1 MKAENLRAVVE
12 AILFVADEPQ
22 SANRIAQV
30 LDGVELSDVKKALD
44 KIRVDCE
51 EEDRGIYLFEV
62 AGGFQMGTKEK
73 CRPHLD
79 KFFEKRRR
87 MRLSTAA
94 LETLAIVAYRQPLTR
109 AEIEA
114 IRGVNVDGVVHSLLE
129 RRLIKIAGR
138 KEAVGNPFLYRTT
151 REFLQHFGLRSLS
164 DLPQIEALMKAFTA
178 SGADQEGGE
187 GAGEGG
193 GTPAAEGEAP
203 EGEGSPGKAAN
214 DGTGE
219 NGKEADE
226 TAAGEGPGA
235 GPAAE
240 ATQQEDSLPED
251 ETWSEEDVPDGSVAE
266 EPPRREAPAGESGG
280 EAPRET
286 GEDAGGGEE
295 FPAPAETVGEEPAGE
310 SEEKRPPPE

>member
-1 MKAENLRAVVE
+1 MKAEDLRAVVE

-30 LDGVELSDVKKALD
+30 LDGVELADVKKALE

-187 GAGEGG
+187 
-193 GTPAAEGEAP
+193 
-203 EGEGSPGKAAN
+203 
-214 DGTGE
+214 
-219 NGKEADE
+219 
-226 TAAGEGPGA
+226 
-235 GPAAE
+235 
-240 ATQQEDSLPED
+240 
-251 ETWSEEDVPDGSVAE
+251 
-266 EPPRREAPAGESGG
+266 
-280 EAPRET
+280 
-286 GEDAGGGEE
+286 AGGGEGE
-295 FPAPAETVGEEPAGE
+295 AAGEQASGEGTGAASAGEGEGDTPPAAETAPDGATADEAPLEETGTDSAGTEEPETPEAPADDPAGGPPPFRGYAEGTDEAFAPPETADEEPAE
-310 SEEKRPPPE
+310 ETDEKRPPTG